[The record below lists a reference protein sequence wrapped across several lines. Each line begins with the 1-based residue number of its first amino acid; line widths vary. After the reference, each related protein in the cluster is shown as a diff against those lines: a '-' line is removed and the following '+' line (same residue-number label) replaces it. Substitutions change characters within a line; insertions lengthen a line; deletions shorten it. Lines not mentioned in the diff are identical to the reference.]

1 MIKIDIATNTR
12 DSKGASALPVP
23 TGILLNITPYFQDRV
38 EMIETEPESEVFIPT
53 TIYSIAF
60 EAKTYKDMAA
70 YDAQDEFINSDM
82 FEYPITHVIDNVD
95 PQSWTS
101 IDDVFNMYRTVIED
115 GIVGDDPSNT
125 YSGVGAGNTSLIYP
139 TV

>member
-38 EMIETEPESEVFIPT
+38 EDIEGVKT

-60 EAKTYKDMAA
+60 EAKAYKDMAA

-101 IDDVFNMYRTVIED
+101 IDDVLDMYRTVIED

>member
-38 EMIETEPESEVFIPT
+38 EDIEGVKT

-101 IDDVFNMYRTVIED
+101 IDDVLDIYRTVIED

-125 YSGVGAGNTSLIYP
+125 YSGVGQGNTSLIYP

>member
-38 EMIETEPESEVFIPT
+38 EDIEGVKT

-60 EAKTYKDMAA
+60 EAKAYKDMAA

-101 IDDVFNMYRTVIED
+101 IDDVLDIYRTVIED

-125 YSGVGAGNTSLIYP
+125 YSGVGQGNTSLIYP